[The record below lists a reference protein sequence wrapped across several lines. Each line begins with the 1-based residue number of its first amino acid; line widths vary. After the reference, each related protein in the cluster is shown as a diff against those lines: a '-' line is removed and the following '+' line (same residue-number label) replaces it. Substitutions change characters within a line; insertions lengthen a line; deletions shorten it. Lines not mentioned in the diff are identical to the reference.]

1 MGTTTS
7 RIWTLLVGDVLCRSA
22 VYCPLELAILGG
34 LGDRSR
40 PKSRK
45 NCLAVEKAH
54 CFTPHHAVQPPG
66 AKEEPSRVAGL
77 YEMEAN
83 AGEEGIHFQ
92 SYPFDFLEFLNHQRF
107 EPMELYNH
115 HEHAKAVAALPCT
128 SPQYDYTHQSQTN
141 SIQVTPAG
149 ISKPKEFKVE
159 LPSSVSPIKKSEP
172 VQLQQYNVQPSISN
186 TQAIFDGTF
195 NSQQWGIVDLSSHQ
209 HLFNNL
215 KRSLPVT
222 QQVQAEEETK
232 DDKNY
237 FRRLKY
243 LIDRRFP
250 CTVCQKSFKQSSHL
264 MQHMLVHTGER
275 PYECNVCGRTYN
287 HISSL
292 IRHRRCH
299 REETG
304 VDINSSLA
312 NTDVETA
319 AAAAVVAAAT
329 AAMSA
334 PQVGPGE
341 VPVAGAE
348 QNVILQ
354 QDGPFTCN
362 LCWKVFKKQ
371 SHLHQHQII
380 HTGEKPFSC
389 NICEKSFNRR
399 ESLKRHVKTH
409 SNSLKVQC
417 EVCGKAFR
425 DTTYLL
431 KHQATHTG
439 ERPDYKCDV
448 CGKSYAAP
456 QSLLR
461 HKHVHEASLS
471 LPQPLVPQQAINV
484 NVKETVTAVPYETA
498 TLLTTDVAQ
507 ADQAAISVIER
518 IGSVFAQPSPRRQS
532 SLSNNVSK
540 NFCCNVCGRGFGRR
554 ETLKRH
560 ERIHTGEK
568 PHQCSVCGKRFRESF
583 HLTKHHVVHTRER
596 PYKCELCGKVFGY
609 PQSLTRHKQIH
620 RLQLPCTVPTGALPP
635 DRLSF
640 GCTDC
645 GERFPDSFHLMN
657 HKELHMSE
665 KPYVC
670 DTCGKCFGFIE
681 NLMWHKLVHQTA
693 TERLLPSVSQCQAE
707 TEGNQAN
714 CMQNSITNEVVQASV
729 AAATSSGQVNSTS
742 DEHPMIPSGER
753 FSCSI
758 CGQSF
763 KHFLGLVTHKYVH
776 LVRRTLACNVCGQ
789 SFAGAYDLLLHRRS
803 HLQKRHFTCS
813 LCGKRF
819 WEATLLMRHQ
829 RCHTEE
835 RPYRCTIC
843 GRGFLHSWYLRQHKV
858 VHTGERAYKCAL
870 CNKRFAQS
878 SSLAE
883 HQRLHIVARPQ
894 RCPTC
899 GKTFRYRS
907 NLLEH
912 QRVHLGEKVYRCDQC
927 GKSFFY
933 ISSILRHQR
942 SHDAKPDLRCS
953 CCLKLFKDP
962 KYFSKHVQAH
972 QGERPFKCGTC
983 GEAFSNTYGLK
994 KHRYSHKMERLN
1006 AVATLVEGQKTS
1018 QPTGT

>member
-1 MGTTTS
+1 MKVVTY
-7 RIWTLLVGDVLCRSA
+7 D
-22 VYCPLELAILGG
+22 
-34 LGDRSR
+34 
-40 PKSRK
+40 
-45 NCLAVEKAH
+45 
-54 CFTPHHAVQPPG
+54 
-66 AKEEPSRVAGL
+66 
-77 YEMEAN
+77 MEAN
-83 AGEEGIHFQ
+83 AGDEGIHFQ

-107 EPMELYNH
+107 EPMEFYNH
-115 HEHAKAVAALPCT
+115 HEHSKPAAALPCT
-128 SPQYDYTHQSQTN
+128 SASYDCGSQNQPNNTQLPTD
-141 SIQVTPAG
+141 ST
-149 ISKPKEFKVE
+149 SKPKEFKLEVS
-159 LPSSVSPIKKSEP
+159 SSVSSPKKAETVHIQS
-172 VQLQQYNVQPSISN
+172 NNHPSAPN
-186 TQAIFDGTF
+186 TQTIYDGTF
-195 NSQQWGIVDLSSHQ
+195 NAQQWGIVGLSSHQ
-209 HLFNNL
+209 LLLNNI

-222 QQVQAEEETK
+222 QEVQGEKDTK
-232 DDKNY
+232 DDKQY
-237 FRRLKY
+237 FRKLKY
-243 LIDRRFP
+243 LLDRRFP

-275 PYECNVCGRTYN
+275 PYECNVCGRSYN

-299 REETG
+299 KEGTEVENTST
-304 VDINSSLA
+304 VLPTDI
-312 NTDVETA
+312 ETA
-319 AAAAVVAAAT
+319 AATAVVAAA
-329 AAMSA
+329 MS
-334 PQVGPGE
+334 E
-341 VPVAGAE
+341 SYLNSMEMPVAEVQA
-348 QNVILQ
+348 NVTVQ
-354 QDGPFTCN
+354 PDGPFTCN

-389 NICEKSFNRR
+389 TVCEKSFNRR
-399 ESLKRHVKTH
+399 ESLKRHIKTH
-409 SNSLKVQC
+409 SDSLKVYC
-417 EVCGKAFR
+417 EICGKAFR
-425 DTTYLL
+425 DATYLL
-431 KHQATHTG
+431 KHQATHAG
-439 ERPDYKCDV
+439 LRPDYNCDV
-448 CGKSYAAP
+448 CGKSYATT

-461 HKHVHEASLS
+461 HKHLHEQNIPLLHPT
-471 LPQPLVPQQAINV
+471 LPQNSLIENTRDPNV
-484 NVKETVTAVPYETA
+484 SVTLEA
-498 TLLTTDVAQ
+498 TSLLSTDDVQRDPEAT
-507 ADQAAISVIER
+507 SVIER
-518 IGSVFAQPSPRRQS
+518 IGSVVVNPSVRRQS
-532 SLSNNVSK
+532 SLSTNTSK
-540 NFCCNVCGRGFGRR
+540 NFCCNICGRGFGRR

-620 RLQLPCTVPTGALPP
+620 RLQLPCTVQTGALPADQLP
-635 DRLSF
+635 F

-645 GERFPDSFHLMN
+645 GQKFPDSFHLMN
-657 HKELHMSE
+657 HKELHMSD

-670 DTCGKCFGFIE
+670 DICRKCFGFIE

-693 TERLLPSVSQCQAE
+693 PECLIPVNQCQE
-707 TEGNQAN
+707 VNENNQIN
-714 CMQNSITNEVVQASV
+714 CMQNGMVSTV
-729 AAATSSGQVNSTS
+729 ATSNGVMAPDTPPVTIASE
-742 DEHPMIPSGER
+742 EHPMIPSGER

-776 LVRRTLACNVCGQ
+776 LVRRTMACNVCGQ
-789 SFAGAYDLLLHRRS
+789 TFTGAYDLLLHRRS

-813 LCGKRF
+813 ICGKRF
-819 WEATLLMRHQ
+819 WEAVLLMRHQ

-883 HQRLHIVARPQ
+883 HQRLHTIARPQ

-907 NLLEH
+907 NLIEH

-942 SHDAKPDLRCS
+942 SHNAKPDLRCS
-953 CCLKLFKDP
+953 CCLKFFKDP
-962 KYFSKHVQAH
+962 KYFNKHIQTH
-972 QGERPFKCGTC
+972 QGGRPFKCGTC

-994 KHRYSHKMERLN
+994 KHRQEHKVEKFAAAA
-1006 AVATLVEGQKTS
+1006 AVASLAEGQDI
-1018 QPTGT
+1018 

>member
-1 MGTTTS
+1 
-7 RIWTLLVGDVLCRSA
+7 
-22 VYCPLELAILGG
+22 
-34 LGDRSR
+34 
-40 PKSRK
+40 
-45 NCLAVEKAH
+45 
-54 CFTPHHAVQPPG
+54 
-66 AKEEPSRVAGL
+66 
-77 YEMEAN
+77 MEAN
-83 AGEEGIHFQ
+83 AGDEGIHFQ
-92 SYPFDFLEFLNHQRF
+92 SYPFDFLEFLNHQCF
-107 EPMELYNH
+107 EPMEFYNH
-115 HEHAKAVAALPCT
+115 HEHAKPAAVLPGT
-128 SPQYDYTHQSQTN
+128 SPSYECNSQN
-141 SIQVTPAG
+141 HINNIQLT
-149 ISKPKEFKVE
+149 IDSTSKPKEFKLEV
-159 LPSSVSPIKKSEP
+159 PSSASPPKKSET
-172 VQLQQYNVQPSISN
+172 VHIQCNNHPSVSSS
-186 TQAIFDGTF
+186 QSIFDGTF
-195 NSQQWGIVDLSSHQ
+195 SAQQWGIVDLSRHP
-209 HLFNNL
+209 LIFNNI
-215 KRSLPVT
+215 KRSIPVT
-222 QQVQAEEETK
+222 QEVQGEK
-232 DDKNY
+232 DSKEDKHY

-243 LIDRRFP
+243 LIDRRFS
-250 CTVCQKSFKQSSHL
+250 CTICQKSFKQSSHL

-275 PYECNVCGRTYN
+275 PYECNICGRSYN

-299 REETG
+299 REGAGAESDST
-304 VDINSSLA
+304 VLA
-312 NTDVETA
+312 TDVETA
-319 AAAAVVAAAT
+319 AATAVVAAA
-329 AAMSA
+329 MSESHTN
-334 PQVGPGE
+334 PEGRPIPE
-341 VPVAGAE
+341 VQANLAV
-348 QNVILQ
+348 QK
-354 QDGPFTCN
+354 DGPFTCN
-362 LCWKVFKKQ
+362 MCWKVFKKQ

-389 NICEKSFNRR
+389 TVCEKSFNRR

-409 SNSLKVQC
+409 SDSLKVYC
-417 EVCGKAFR
+417 DVCGKAFR

-431 KHQATHTG
+431 KHQTTHSG
-439 ERPDYKCDV
+439 ERPDYNCDV
-448 CGKSYAAP
+448 CGKSYATT

-461 HKHVHEASLS
+461 HKQLHEQNIS
-471 LPQPLVPQQAINV
+471 LPPPTIPQNSEPCASASV
-484 NVKETVTAVPYETA
+484 EATA
-498 TLLTTDVAQ
+498 LLSTDVVQ
-507 ADQAAISVIER
+507 VDQGAMSV
-518 IGSVFAQPSPRRQS
+518 IGSVMGHSSVRRQS
-532 SLSNNVSK
+532 PLTTNTSN
-540 NFCCNVCGRGFGRR
+540 NFCCNICGRGFGRR

-620 RLQLPCTVPTGALPP
+620 QLQLPCSVQAGVLTP
-635 DRLSF
+635 DQLTF

-645 GERFPDSFHLMN
+645 GQKFPDSFHLMN
-657 HKELHMSE
+657 HKELHMSD

-670 DTCGKCFGFIE
+670 DICKKCFGFIE
-681 NLMWHKLVHQTA
+681 NLMWHKLVHQAA
-693 TERLLPSVSQCQAE
+693 TECLIPVNQCPEA
-707 TEGNQAN
+707 TESNLN
-714 CMQNSITNEVVQASV
+714 CTQNGLTSAVATTNGVTDAGS
-729 AAATSSGQVNSTS
+729 ATISSE
-742 DEHPMIPSGER
+742 EHPMIPSGER

-776 LVRRTLACNVCGQ
+776 LVRRTMACNVCGQ
-789 SFAGAYDLLLHRRS
+789 SFTGAYDLLLHRRS

-813 LCGKRF
+813 ICGKRF
-819 WEATLLMRHQ
+819 WEAVLLMRHQ

-883 HQRLHIVARPQ
+883 HQRLHTVARPQ

-899 GKTFRYRS
+899 SKTFRYRS
-907 NLLEH
+907 NLIEH

-962 KYFSKHVQAH
+962 KYFNKHLQTH
-972 QGERPFKCGTC
+972 QGGRPFKCGAC
-983 GEAFSNTYGLK
+983 GESFSNTYGLK
-994 KHRYSHKMERLN
+994 KHRQEHKVEKFA
-1006 AVATLVEGQKTS
+1006 AVATLAEGQDT
-1018 QPTGT
+1018 